1 MKRQDMV
8 ADLEVRSTPWDL
20 IVIGGG
26 ATGLGI
32 AVDAASRGYD
42 AVLFEQLDF
51 AKGTSSRST
60 KLVHGGV
67 RYLQQGNVSLVME
80 ALRERGRLLRN
91 APHLVRDVAFVV
103 PSYEWWE
110 SPFYGVGLK
119 VYDLLAGRYGFGAS
133 KNLSRREVIQ
143 QIPSINPDG
152 LRGGTLY
159 YDGQFDDAR
168 LAIQLAVTAFR
179 QGATLLNYTP
189 VTGLLKDA
197 EGAITG
203 VEIRDAETGVGRQVA
218 GRVVIN
224 ATGPFTDGIRRLDRP
239 DAPSIVVPSQ
249 GVHLVLDREF
259 LPGDSAIMVPHTNDG
274 RVMFAIP
281 WYDVAVVGTT
291 DTPIDTVD
299 VEPRPLAEEIEFI
312 LDTANRYLDHPAT
325 RSDVRSVFA
334 GIRPLVKAGDGEN
347 DGGGTAELSRSHS
360 LLIDPV
366 SGLLTVAGGKWTTY
380 RKMAED
386 AVDHAIVLADLEP
399 KQCVTT
405 DLPIHGYHQNADRFG
420 RLSFYGSD
428 AVTVENLMQSQSG
441 LAEPVHPDLE
451 LTVGEVLWACRNEMA
466 RTVDDVLARRSRS
479 LLFNARA
486 AFEAAQR
493 VAEIMTEELRRDRD
507 WGEQQVTSFQALASG
522 YRIADDS

>member
-1 MKRQDMV
+1 MRREDMIT
-8 ADLEVRSTPWDL
+8 DLETRSTPWDL
-20 IVIGGG
+20 VVIGGG

-42 AVLFEQLDF
+42 VVLFEQYDF

-91 APHLVRDVAFVV
+91 APHLVHDVAFVV

-119 VYDLLAGRYGFGAS
+119 VYDLLAGRYGFGVS
-133 KNLSRREVIQ
+133 KNLSRREVIR

-168 LAIQLAVTAFR
+168 LAIHLAATAVG
-179 QGATLLNYTP
+179 QGATLLNYMP
-189 VTGLLKDA
+189 VVGLLKDA
-197 EGAITG
+197 DGTLEG
-203 VEIRDAETGVGRQVA
+203 VEVRDSETGAVRRVA
-218 GRVVIN
+218 GRVMIN
-224 ATGPFTDGIRRLDRP
+224 ATGPFTDGVRRLDRP
-239 DAPSIVVPSQ
+239 DAPAIVAPSQ
-249 GVHLVLDREF
+249 GIHLVLDRGF
-259 LPGDSAIMVPHTNDG
+259 LPGDSAIMVPHTPDG

-291 DTPIDTVD
+291 DTPIDRVD
-299 VEPRPLAEEIEFI
+299 VEPVPLEEEIHFI

-325 RSDVRSVFA
+325 RSDVRSAFA
-334 GIRPLVKAGDGEN
+334 GIRPLVKAGEVE
-347 DGGGTAELSRSHS
+347 GGTAELSRDHS
-360 LLIDPV
+360 VLIDAV
-366 SGLLTVAGGKWTTY
+366 SGLVTVAGGKWTTY

-386 AVDHAIVLADLEP
+386 VVDQAVVLADLELRE
-399 KQCVTT
+399 CVTR

-428 AVTVENLMQSQSG
+428 AVEVENLMQSKSG
-441 LAEPVHPDLE
+441 LAERVHADLE
-451 LTVGEVLWACRNEMA
+451 LTVGEVVWACRNEMA
-466 RTVDDVLARRSRS
+466 RAVDDVLARRSRAV
-479 LLFNARA
+479 LFDASA
-486 AFEAAQR
+486 ASEASMR
-493 VAEIMTEELRRDRD
+493 VAEVMARELGRDRG
-507 WGEQQVTSFQALASG
+507 WVEEQAATFRAVAAG
-522 YRIADDS
+522 YQIAT